1 MKKLFVITGLIG
13 SMVLS
18 KETRAQKIY
27 NDGTVTYNIM
37 VSTGTNEAKAADLLD
52 GATQKIIFKGSQ
64 TRSELKSILG
74 TTITLHDAKSGAAV
88 IVNEYGDQKILIRLT
103 KENFED
109 RNNKYQGIKYELR
122 NDTKVILGYNC
133 KLAVATLKDGSS
145 FKVYYTT
152 EITFQNKDY
161 GMQFQSLPGFPLEY
175 ESELGKMKVTYIA
188 DKISFDPVAAALFD
202 LPKTGYREMTY
213 DEVKKAQGKN

>member
-1 MKKLFVITGLIG
+1 MKKLFVIAGLIV

-109 RNNKYQGIKYELR
+109 RNNKYQGIKYELK

-152 EITFQNKDY
+152 DIAFQNKDY